1 MSDIADR
8 MNVSLEE
15 RKRAALEP
23 EKREIETLLAEL
35 IASTIRPTNRQKF
48 FLREALDNAR
58 RGLFQLARQDIEDFH
73 RPESE
78 WSPRAVISD
87 ARVEGVN
94 REILQRRLDEL
105 RALPPQWPPMFTD
118 FAAWSAEQG
127 ALLRR
132 VADGE
137 PINEEVDWGNV
148 IEEIESL
155 GRAQKNELANR
166 IRTVLEH
173 LLRLTASPANDPKPG
188 WRTTIARSR
197 AEIEAL
203 LEDSPSLR
211 PLLDEIIAAELPRAR
226 KIAAA
231 ALAEY
236 GEQPTVPLDQLS
248 FTNDQVLDAWLPEDS
263 STRGPVRS

>member
-1 MSDIADR
+1 MSEITDR

-15 RKRAALEP
+15 RKRAALQP
-23 EKREIETLLAEL
+23 EKREIEKLLTEL
-35 IASTIRPTNRQKF
+35 IAGTVRPTNRQKF

-87 ARVEGVN
+87 AMVEGVS
-94 REILQRRLDEL
+94 REILERRLEEL

-118 FAAWSAEQG
+118 FAAWSVEQG

-173 LLRLTASPANDPKPG
+173 LLRLAASPANDPKPG
-188 WRTTIARSR
+188 WRTTIERSR

-203 LEDSPSLR
+203 LEGSRSLR
-211 PLLDEIIAAELPRAR
+211 PLLDEIIATELPRAR
-226 KIAAA
+226 KVAAT

-248 FTNDQVLDAWLPEDS
+248 FTKDQVLGVWLPDGNRTQGS
-263 STRGPVRS
+263 